1 MSPDEDSIGALI
13 KSTRLVVNTETLF
26 VDAVQD
32 LVKDEV
38 KRHLRQKIDADPE
51 LKAEMAEAVKSLID
65 AKLHEA
71 FAMLKLAKSGAKL
84 ALSLVPPDMRQE
96 MGRELVMLFEKE
108 VDRMMEHQ

>member
-13 KSTRLVVNTETLF
+13 KSTRMIVNTETLF
-26 VDAVQD
+26 VEAVQD

-51 LKAEMAEAVKSLID
+51 LRAEMSAAVKSLID

-71 FAMLKLAKSGAKL
+71 MAMLKLAKSGAKL
-84 ALSLVPPDMRQE
+84 ALSLVPPEMREE
-96 MGRELVMLFEKE
+96 MGRELVTMFEKE
-108 VDRMMEHQ
+108 VDRMMGPQ